1 MANYYDRDTES
12 QSADTSIDVL
22 QSEFQG
28 IFIKDSNQIR
38 INQTEAQ
45 ALIILQIALQ
55 AALDVL
61 LIAFDLD
68 DNDDDVRELQ
78 SIIQSIKAA
87 QLQYQKI
94 IIKDCNDITLN
105 QQQIQIDALIQVA
118 LQLLA
123 KLEAKFV
130 EI

>member
-78 SIIQSIKAA
+78 SITPVQDFDIQYRRYRFHRDLRVQPTS
-87 QLQYQKI
+87 YPY
-94 IIKDCNDITLN
+94 
-105 QQQIQIDALIQVA
+105 
-118 LQLLA
+118 
-123 KLEAKFV
+123 
-130 EI
+130 

>member
-68 DNDDDVRELQ
+68 DNDDELFNRL
-78 SIIQSIKAA
+78 K
-87 QLQYQKI
+87 LLNCNVKKLLLKI
-94 IIKDCNDITLN
+94 AMILH
-105 QQQIQIDALIQVA
+105 
-118 LQLLA
+118 
-123 KLEAKFV
+123 
-130 EI
+130 

>member
-45 ALIILQIALQ
+45 ALIVLQIALQ

-78 SIIQSIKAA
+78 SIIQSIKGA
-87 QLQYQKI
+87 QLQHQKI

-105 QQQIQIDALIQVA
+105 QQQLQVDALIQVA

>member
-78 SIIQSIKAA
+78 SIIQSIKGA
-87 QLQYQKI
+87 QLQHQKI

-105 QQQIQIDALIQVA
+105 QQQLQVDALIQVA

-123 KLEAKFV
+123 KLEAKFI

>member
-87 QLQYQKI
+87 QLQHQKI

-123 KLEAKFV
+123 KLEAKFI

>member
-78 SIIQSIKAA
+78 SIIQSIKGA
-87 QLQYQKI
+87 QLQHQKI

-105 QQQIQIDALIQVA
+105 QQQLQVDALIQVA

>member
-78 SIIQSIKAA
+78 SIIQSIKAS
-87 QLQYQKI
+87 QFQCQKI

-105 QQQIQIDALIQVA
+105 QQQLQVDALIQVA

>member
-28 IFIKDSNQIR
+28 IFIKDSNEIR

-78 SIIQSIKAA
+78 SIIQSIKGA
-87 QLQYQKI
+87 QLQHQKI

>member
-87 QLQYQKI
+87 QLQCQKI
-94 IIKDCNDITLN
+94 
-105 QQQIQIDALIQVA
+105 
-118 LQLLA
+118 LLKIA
-123 KLEAKFV
+123 MILH
-130 EI
+130 

>member
-78 SIIQSIKAA
+78 SIIQSIKGA
-87 QLQYQKI
+87 QLQHQKI

-123 KLEAKFV
+123 KLEAKFI

>member
-78 SIIQSIKAA
+78 SIKAA
-87 QLQYQKI
+87 QLQCQKI

-123 KLEAKFV
+123 KLEAKFI

>member
-78 SIIQSIKAA
+78 SIIQSIKAC
-87 QLQYQKI
+87 QLQCQKI

-123 KLEAKFV
+123 KLEAKFI

>member
-123 KLEAKFV
+123 KLEAKFI

>member
-28 IFIKDSNQIR
+28 IFIKDSNEIR

-45 ALIILQIALQ
+45 ALIVLQIALQ

-78 SIIQSIKAA
+78 SIIQSIKGA
-87 QLQYQKI
+87 QLQHQKI

-123 KLEAKFV
+123 KLEAKFI

>member
-78 SIIQSIKAA
+78 SIIQSIKGA
-87 QLQYQKI
+87 QLQHQKI

-105 QQQIQIDALIQVA
+105 QQQLQIDALIQVA

-123 KLEAKFV
+123 KLEAKFI